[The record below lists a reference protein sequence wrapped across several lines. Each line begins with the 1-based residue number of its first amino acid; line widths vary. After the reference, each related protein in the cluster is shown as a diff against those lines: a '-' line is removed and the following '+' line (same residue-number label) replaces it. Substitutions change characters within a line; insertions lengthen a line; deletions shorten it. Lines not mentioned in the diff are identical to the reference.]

1 MYRVA
6 ILIALAATIAP
17 GAQKTRDWQP
27 GTLLDTEH
35 NIYFG
40 RGYASLSDTTMSF
53 GDRSTGSEIRVG
65 SRSPADNFV
74 LDEYVIESETDVYL
88 VHIMRLRTNKPYRL
102 SANTPVKFA
111 VQKKKFWLLDADG
124 AELQMSIAKM
134 KPKFQ
139 PTQ

>member
-1 MYRVA
+1 
-6 ILIALAATIAP
+6 
-17 GAQKTRDWQP
+17 
-27 GTLLDTEH
+27 
-35 NIYFG
+35 
-40 RGYASLSDTTMSF
+40 MSF

>member
-6 ILIALAATIAP
+6 ILIALAGTIAP
-17 GAQKTRDWQP
+17 GAQKDRGWQS
-27 GTLLDTEH
+27 GTLLDTE
-35 NIYFG
+35 NNMYFG

-65 SRSPADNFV
+65 GRSPADSFI
-74 LDEYVIESETDVYL
+74 LDEYVIESETYVYL
-88 VHIMRLRTNKPYRL
+88 VHIMRLRSNKPYQL
-102 SANTPVKFA
+102 LANMSVKFA
-111 VQKKKFWLLDADG
+111 IEKKKLWLLDAGG
-124 AELQMSIAKM
+124 AELQTSIAKM